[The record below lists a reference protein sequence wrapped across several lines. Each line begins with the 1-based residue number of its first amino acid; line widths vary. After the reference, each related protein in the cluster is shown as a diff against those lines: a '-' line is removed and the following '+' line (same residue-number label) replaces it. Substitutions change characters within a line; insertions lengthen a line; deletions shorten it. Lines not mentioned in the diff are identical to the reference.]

1 MNWLRMYTILIA
13 ASIRSRMQY
22 RFNFWFSTLI
32 SALVNAV
39 EFLML
44 AVVLLRFEHIQGW
57 TLIECGYLYGILTL
71 SRAIYRS
78 LASDVHYLERYL
90 LSGDLDKLLL
100 RPVPILLALMT
111 QNFNLRFGELLQGSA
126 ILAICMSTMMRE
138 GQIGWTAVAPT
149 LMAVGAGAVLLFAIG
164 LLSVTTGFWLTRTSV
179 LQNFTEDAAKTAA
192 QYPMSIYPGWLQGV
206 LTGII
211 PVAFVNYLPS
221 LYILK
226 GEHSPLILLASW
238 AVALTLTGLGLLFWR
253 VGISRYQSTGS

>member
-1 MNWLRMYTILIA
+1 MSWLRMYRILVL

-22 RFNFWFSTLI
+22 RFNFWFSTI
-32 SALVNAV
+32 MSALVNVV

-57 TLIECGYLYGILTL
+57 TIVECGYLYALLTL

-78 LASDVHYLERYL
+78 IASDVHHLERYL

-111 QNFNLRFGELLQGSA
+111 QNFNLRFGELLQGGA
-126 ILAICMSTMMRE
+126 ILVLCMAELMRQ
-138 GQIGWTAVAPT
+138 GQIGWTAIAPT
-149 LMAVGAGAVLLFAIG
+149 LLAIGGGAGLLYAIG
-164 LLSVTTGFWLTRTSV
+164 LISATTGFWLTRTSV

-192 QYPMSIYPGWLQGV
+192 QYPMSIYPGWLRGI
-206 LTGII
+206 LTGVI
-211 PVAFVNYLPS
+211 PIAFANYLPA

-226 GEHSPLILLASW
+226 GETGPLVLVGSW
-238 AVALTLTGLGLLFWR
+238 AVALALTGLGLLFWR
-253 VGISRYQSTGS
+253 AGISRYHSTGS